1 MSETT
6 QQFLPD
12 LLDLSREATDF
23 YVDAAKKVD
32 DTRLRQVFT
41 RMAEAKSQLATDLG
55 NEIKASAAK
64 RRKAPEWVDEA
75 HATYGV
81 LSKNLKK
88 AGLDQITRLEAT
100 ETVLQHRMHDVL
112 MDRDNSY
119 LVRVMAKQ
127 YLSKAEVLNK
137 ELRGRKRDLA

>member
-55 NEIKASAAK
+55 NEIKASGAK

-75 HATYGV
+75 HQTYGV

-100 ETVLQHRMHDVL
+100 ETVLHVGTDGTAGAAWAWPRRPAPRAVTP
-112 MDRDNSY
+112 S
-119 LVRVMAKQ
+119 
-127 YLSKAEVLNK
+127 
-137 ELRGRKRDLA
+137 

>member
-41 RMAEAKSQLATDLG
+41 RMAEATALG
-55 NEIKASAAK
+55 NEIKASGAK

-75 HATYGV
+75 HQTYGV

-137 ELRGRKRDLA
+137 ELRGRKRYLA